1 MGLFTSWCLPFARG
15 SAVALP
21 DHTSQY
27 MLYSN
32 FWWPQNGRQGER
44 VGAHNLARILKDQ
57 QTKFEAS
64 RCDGSALKESQTN
77 GETHEVTS
85 KIYIP

>member
-1 MGLFTSWCLPFARG
+1 MGLFTSWCLPFARV

-44 VGAHNLARILKDQ
+44 VGANNLARILKDKQ
-57 QTKFEAS
+57 PKFEAS